1 MAGHR
6 RSWAALTA
14 TATAAVL
21 VLTGCADEDSPERKV
36 RDAASAVESAASRAG
51 DALASATAEA
61 GRRFDDIS
69 GGVDAKR
76 DVTLGRTATD
86 GDGRT
91 TAEVT
96 VRNTADSAKSFAVQ
110 VAFTDREG
118 NLLDT
123 VVATVRDVPAGDER
137 SATARSNRGLNGDV
151 KAEVERAVR
160 Y

>member
-14 TATAAVL
+14 TAAAAVL

-91 TAEVT
+91 TAE
-96 VRNTADSAKSFAVQ
+96 
-110 VAFTDREG
+110 AFTDREG